1 MRGLAVFTL
10 LATLVLIN
18 ASPFTVR
25 PEDTT
30 TTEGGSGN
38 WFEACFDDCV
48 ETTSDEDYCWNK
60 CMGFGSEDSTTPE
73 DTTTP
78 DDTTTPEDTTIP
90 DDTTTPEDTRTPEDT
105 TTTTPEPA
113 TSTLREYEI
122 LWQ

>member
-18 ASPFTVR
+18 ASPFTVL

-30 TTEGGSGN
+30 TTEGGSGD
-38 WFEACFDDCV
+38 CFDVCCADL
-48 ETTSDEDYCWNK
+48 EGSTSNVHCWDRCWNE
-60 CMGFGSEDSTTPE
+60 CMGFGPEDTTTSQDSTTPE
-73 DTTTP
+73 DTTA
-78 DDTTTPEDTTIP
+78 
-90 DDTTTPEDTRTPEDT
+90 PEDT